1 MSPIPNRQQM
11 KLHIEP
17 TIKGLQ
23 RLLDHARQ
31 SGATIGFVPTMG
43 ALHEGHLSLIATARA
58 ENDLVVSSIFV
69 NPTQFN
75 DAKDLQNYPRTPDAD
90 YSILESGGCDVVF
103 TPSVEEMYPD
113 NELIDIDFGLLERVM
128 EGAFRPG
135 HFKGMA
141 TVVSRFFNIV
151 SPDRAY
157 FGEKDF
163 QQLAIIRDM
172 NRRQMTGIE
181 IIGCPTLR
189 EPDGL
194 AMSSRNIHLSVE
206 ERKSAPVIFRALQMA
221 AELLPQKGVAATR
234 AEVIKVIESEAS
246 FRVQYLEFV
255 DSATLESIDARHPA
269 KEERACIAV
278 LTSRTRLIDNIAL

>member
-1 MSPIPNRQQM
+1 M

-23 RLLDHARQ
+23 RLLDSIRL
-31 SGATIGFVPTMG
+31 SGSTIGFVPTMG
-43 ALHEGHLSLIATARA
+43 ALHEGHLSLITRAKA
-58 ENDLVVSSIFV
+58 ENDVVVSSIFV

-75 DAKDLQNYPRTPDAD
+75 DAKDLQNYPRTPEAD
-90 YSILESGGCDVVF
+90 YAMLESVGCDVVF

-113 NELIDIDFGLLERVM
+113 DRLLDMDFGLLEKVM

-141 TVVSRFFNIV
+141 TVVSRFFGIV
-151 SPDRAY
+151 APDKAY

-181 IIGCPTLR
+181 IVGCPTLR
-189 EPDGL
+189 ESDGL
-194 AMSSRNIHLSVE
+194 AMSSRNIHLTRE
-206 ERKSAPVIFRALQMA
+206 ERAGAPVIYRSLQMA
-221 AELLPQKGVAATR
+221 AQILPGKGVEATR
-234 AEVIKVIESEAS
+234 DEVIRAIESEAK

-255 DSATLESIDARHPA
+255 DSATLEPILSRHPG
-269 KEERACIAV
+269 KEERVCIAV